1 MAEALGICSFSY
13 DDDDSVTDMLL
24 LLTRSDLGVDT
35 VSAVMLLELIQGA
48 EGGGLIIIQDSIHY
62 SGRHLL
68 MSFINAALKRNEE
81 VHLLAFELHEEELQH
96 ELDHSCLQRLI
107 FHNACH
113 DPLGWNENPPFTV
126 HQFITTDLDGLL
138 SPTQH
143 SKPVTLVIDS
153 FSWILRHLSP
163 AAVCKTLQRLKK
175 GGAVKTTLGLL
186 HSDMHHRNL
195 VGSICHLAT
204 SVVTLVTGNQWHEA
218 VAKTTRRAKSGKIS
232 QAEERFGFNEDMSVK
247 VQSKPIQAGTPQADG
262 SDAEVDPT
270 ANLTFN
276 LRLSEQERQAKE
288 KLALPFVF
296 SKEKKSALLRSRPGS
311 GRILYEPDAND
322 DYDQEDPD
330 DDLDI

>member
-1 MAEALGICSFSY
+1 
-13 DDDDSVTDMLL
+13 
-24 LLTRSDLGVDT
+24 
-35 VSAVMLLELIQGA
+35 MLLELIQGT

-62 SGRHLL
+62 SGRTLL
-68 MSFINAALKRNEE
+68 ISFIKAALKRDEV
-81 VHLLAFELHEEELQH
+81 VHLLAFELHEEELKH
-96 ELDHSCLQRLI
+96 ELGHSCLQRLK
-107 FHNACH
+107 FHNAFH

-126 HQFITTDLDGLL
+126 HQFITSELDSLL
-138 SPTQH
+138 TSNQH

-153 FSWILRHLSP
+153 FSFILRHLSP
-163 AAVCKTLQRLKK
+163 SAVCKTLQQLKK

-186 HSDMHHRNL
+186 HSDMHHRNM

-204 SVVTLVTGNQWHEA
+204 SVLTVAPGHQCHEA
-218 VAKTTRRAKSGKIS
+218 VAKTIRRAKSGKIS
-232 QAEERFGFNEDMSVK
+232 QAVERFSISDDMTVK
-247 VQSKPIQAGTPQADG
+247 VQSKPVPVGSGQGEAG
-262 SDAEVDPT
+262 DAEVDPT

-276 LRLSEQERQAKE
+276 LRLSDQERQAKE

-296 SKEKKSALLRSRPGS
+296 SKEKKSALLRPGPGS